1 MLQEAFID
9 AEKLIE
15 ANTAATRMTW
25 QTRQTRLEANWDGFM
40 LKVFCGIRP
49 VELDQCVVCCLDC
62 GSGVLFCSEC
72 DMQAHD

>member
-40 LKVFCGIRP
+40 ANL
-49 VELDQCVVCCLDC
+49 
-62 GSGVLFCSEC
+62 
-72 DMQAHD
+72 A